1 MRIPIILLLCTSL
14 FIIQTKA
21 LFFSKSSILTTT
33 TTSSNENI
41 INITIKQAIPYYN
54 KLTNSIQYMIPA
66 TRPSLSSPLLSSNNN
81 NNNNNNNM
89 TPLFMRRQE
98 QEIQEGQGRDNNGL
112 LQINKG
118 SSTSEGI
125 HHNGHIAAFA
135 MVLLFCILTF

>member
-14 FIIQTKA
+14 FIIQA
-21 LFFSKSSILTTT
+21 NASFFSKSSSILTTT

-66 TRPSLSSPLLSSNNN
+66 TRPTLSSSQLLSS

-89 TPLFMRRQE
+89 TPLFMKRQE
-98 QEIQEGQGRDNNGL
+98 QEGQGRDTNGL